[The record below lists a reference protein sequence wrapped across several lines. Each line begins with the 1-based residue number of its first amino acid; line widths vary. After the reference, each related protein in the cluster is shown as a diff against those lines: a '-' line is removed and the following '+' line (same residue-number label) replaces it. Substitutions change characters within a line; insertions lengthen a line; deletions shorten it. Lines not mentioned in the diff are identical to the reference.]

1 VPQQLLAP
9 TVRDPRPI
17 AGDLNFGEEGS
28 SYWVRKFVVLSTP
41 YMLVYDSHSDDTVRD
56 VICLTGASVNYP
68 EALNKTAVVRAPLPR
83 WVAAGTSPAI
93 ALTGGGLCLLPWPLV
108 RAQRTYTFV
117 LTARRGRFLL
127 QAQDE
132 RAVFA
137 WIYKIDSLYYGF
149 LESKRGIAAHQSMM
163 TTAGGAAGGRARS
176 STMR

>member
-1 VPQQLLAP
+1 M
-9 TVRDPRPI
+9 
-17 AGDLNFGEEGS
+17 
-28 SYWVRKFVVLSTP
+28 VLSTP

-68 EALNKTAVVRAPLPR
+68 EALNKTAVVRAQPSGWVR
-83 WVAAGTSPAI
+83 WTDPVVL
-93 ALTGGGLCLLPWPLV
+93 LTGAVLCVLPWSLV

-163 TTAGGAAGGRARS
+163 TTAGSAAGGRARS